1 MTALRES
8 PWYNAIVEEGLQQDL
23 QQGLQQGESMLI
35 LRQLRK
41 RFGSVDKALQTRI
54 EHLTVAQLE
63 ALAESLLD
71 FSGPNDLEAW
81 LSNIE

>member
-1 MTALRES
+1 
-8 PWYNAIVEEGLQQDL
+8 
-23 QQGLQQGESMLI
+23 MLI